1 MRLLVITL
9 RTGMM
14 LIFKE
19 LLCTMHCSAY
29 YRQNER
35 FQNQS
40 KCQHGGV
47 ELALPRLGIA
57 GKTIVKQNDAPEY
70 IIGNDRDLARYNK
83 QIYREVSDIKTTGGE
98 VILRILSPI
107 EKRD

>member
-1 MRLLVITL
+1 M
-9 RTGMM
+9 
-14 LIFKE
+14 
-19 LLCTMHCSAY
+19 
-29 YRQNER
+29 
-35 FQNQS
+35 
-40 KCQHGGV
+40 
-47 ELALPRLGIA
+47 
-57 GKTIVKQNDAPEY
+57 KQNDAPEY

>member
-1 MRLLVITL
+1 MYDALFSILSSK
-9 RTGMM
+9 RT
-14 LIFKE
+14 I
-19 LLCTMHCSAY
+19 
-29 YRQNER
+29 
-35 FQNQS
+35 S
-40 KCQHGGV
+40 KPIKVSNWGV